1 MSIIALLSA
10 LRFKPNPPSSGG
22 PVSCCSG
29 PEKPYRNL
37 YQTVTCRNMSQYA
50 GIGFFLGR
58 SQKSTPKTGEGSP
71 IPTLASNFRNR
82 NNLHAIT
89 VDSSSLLSKWARN
102 ESRPSPFVVSLRHD
116 SLCKLLPQERV
127 LRRSPISEKTNSK
140 LALTILT

>member
-1 MSIIALLSA
+1 MRRNALPCARLHKPGTAPTGFVSPTRQAPEQYRNQYQTAADRYLPIGADTHGALLEM
-10 LRFKPNPPSSGG
+10 RQNGPKMEVSG
-22 PVSCCSG
+22 
-29 PEKPYRNL
+29 
-37 YQTVTCRNMSQYA
+37 A
-50 GIGFFLGR
+50 
-58 SQKSTPKTGEGSP
+58 

>member
-1 MSIIALLSA
+1 MSVIALLQ
-10 LRFKPNPPSSGG
+10 FKPNPPTSGG
-22 PVSCCSG
+22 PVSCCYG

-37 YQTVTCRNMSQYA
+37 YQTDACRNMSQDA
-50 GIGFFLGR
+50 GTRLFLGK
-58 SQKSTPKTGEGSP
+58 SQKTLWERGKGSP

-116 SLCKLLPQERV
+116 SLCKLLPQEQV

-140 LALTILT
+140 WALTILT